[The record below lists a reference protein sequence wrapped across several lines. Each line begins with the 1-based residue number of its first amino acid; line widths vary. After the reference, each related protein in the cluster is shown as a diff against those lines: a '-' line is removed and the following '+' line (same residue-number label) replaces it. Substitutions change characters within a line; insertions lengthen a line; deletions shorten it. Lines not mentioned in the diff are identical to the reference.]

1 MKRRTARQLVAQ
13 LADLKHLA
21 RCSALRTTATSRT
34 IGQSPNEAMGPA
46 ADSGKATRDG
56 VGQQSFAGAEHEI
69 HA

>member
-21 RCSALRTTATSRT
+21 RCSALRASALSRT
-34 IGQSPNEAMGPA
+34 IGQSPDEETGRPTDSIKSVRNE
-46 ADSGKATRDG
+46 
-56 VGQQSFAGAEHEI
+56 VEQESFAGAAHEI

>member
-21 RCSALRTTATSRT
+21 RCSALRASALSRT
-34 IGQSPNEAMGPA
+34 IDQSPDEETGRPTDSIKSARNE
-46 ADSGKATRDG
+46 
-56 VGQQSFAGAEHEI
+56 VEQESFAGAAHEI